1 MSGTSIECRVLQGF
15 QRIPYAGLTS
25 AHTNRRCEH
34 DPRMKMI
41 GASIDG
47 RPVGLAVVSRG
58 KDDESATL
66 ESIFVEPS
74 ARRRGVGRR
83 LIETVE
89 ATCLEE
95 SVRTLGGTWYDDAP
109 SAALVAGLIGRSG
122 WSDPEPVSSVHRG
135 GRRLLEHVDR
145 TSRKWSCRPGFA
157 IGSWSELS
165 AVDLEQI
172 ARLQETHGIS
182 RGLHPEGESM
192 LAVSAPTSVVLRR
205 GGDVVGWMVHHVLGS
220 ETLRYSSLWLHPDLV
235 GRGLGIAI
243 AIESSRRH
251 LAVIDRLPRL
261 LFLVSRGNDAM
272 HRFIARRMKSAIDR
286 SSTLLW
292 SKRGL

>member
-34 DPRMKMI
+34 DPRMMMI

-47 RPVGLAVVSRG
+47 RPVGLAVVSGG

-95 SVRTLGGTWYDDAP
+95 SVKTLSGSWYDDAP

-122 WSDPEPVSSVHRG
+122 WSDPKPVSSVHRG

-145 TSRKWSCRPGFA
+145 TNREWSCRPGFA
-157 IGSWSELS
+157 IESWSELS

-172 ARLQETHGIS
+172 ARLQETHGILL
-182 RGLHPEGESM
+182 GLHPEGESM
-192 LAVSAPTSVVLRR
+192 LAVSASTSVVLRR

-261 LFLVSRGNDAM
+261 LFLVSCRNDAM
-272 HRFIARRMKSAIDR
+272 HRFIARRMKPAIDR
-286 SSTLLW
+286 SSTLLR
-292 SKRGL
+292 SERGF